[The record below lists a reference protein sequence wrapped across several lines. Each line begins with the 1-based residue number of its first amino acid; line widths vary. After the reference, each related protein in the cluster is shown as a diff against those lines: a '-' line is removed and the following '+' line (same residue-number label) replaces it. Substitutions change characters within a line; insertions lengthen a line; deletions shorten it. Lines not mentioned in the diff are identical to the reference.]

1 MNKNTIR
8 RICDSVEDKPW
19 KKIRIVPEASDKSR
33 VGILLEDMGYEI
45 EDKGSY
51 FVVNTQY
58 TEDTARTI
66 RDTLDKASVGY
77 RLTEQSK
84 VSDAMQVEGF
94 EQLRETVG
102 DTAIVDELQ
111 QYMSIDDLEEFVDHL
126 MRAFDME

>member
-19 KKIRIVPEASDKSR
+19 KKIVPAASDTSR

-58 TEDTARTI
+58 TEDTAKTI

-111 QYMSIDDLEEFVDHL
+111 QYMLTDDLEEFVDHL

>member
-19 KKIRIVPEASDKSR
+19 NAIRIVPAASDKSR

-111 QYMSIDDLEEFVDHL
+111 QYMSIDDLEEFVDYL
-126 MRAFDME
+126 MWAFDME

>member
-19 KKIRIVPEASDKSR
+19 KKIRIVPAASDKSR

-84 VSDAMQVEGF
+84 VSDVMQVEGF

-102 DTAIVDELQ
+102 DTAIVDELK
-111 QYMSIDDLEEFVDHL
+111 QYMSTDDLEEFVDHL

>member
-19 KKIRIVPEASDKSR
+19 KKIRIVPAASDKSR

-58 TEDTARTI
+58 TEDTAKTI

-84 VSDAMQVEGF
+84 VSDAMQVEGLNSF
-94 EQLRETVG
+94 ERPWATPL
-102 DTAIVDELQ
+102 L
-111 QYMSIDDLEEFVDHL
+111 L
-126 MRAFDME
+126 MNFNSTCRLTTLKSL

>member
-19 KKIRIVPEASDKSR
+19 KKIRIFPAASDKSR

-58 TEDTARTI
+58 TEDTAKTI

-111 QYMSIDDLEEFVDHL
+111 QYMSTDDLEEFVDHL
-126 MRAFDME
+126 MQAFDME

>member
-8 RICDSVEDKPW
+8 RICDSVEDKSW
-19 KKIRIVPEASDKSR
+19 KKIRIVPAASDKSR

-58 TEDTARTI
+58 TEDTAKTI

-111 QYMSIDDLEEFVDHL
+111 QYMSTDDLEEFVDHL
-126 MRAFDME
+126 MQAFNME

>member
-19 KKIRIVPEASDKSR
+19 KKIHIVPAASDKSR

-111 QYMSIDDLEEFVDHL
+111 QYMLTDDLEEFVDHL

>member
-8 RICDSVEDKPW
+8 RICDSVEDKTW
-19 KKIRIVPEASDKSR
+19 KKIRIVPAASDKSR

-126 MRAFDME
+126 MRAFNME

>member
-19 KKIRIVPEASDKSR
+19 KKIRIVPVASDKSR

-111 QYMSIDDLEEFVDHL
+111 QYMSTDDLEEFVDHL
-126 MRAFDME
+126 MQAFDME

>member
-1 MNKNTIR
+1 M
-8 RICDSVEDKPW
+8 
-19 KKIRIVPEASDKSR
+19 
-33 VGILLEDMGYEI
+33 
-45 EDKGSY
+45 
-51 FVVNTQY
+51 
-58 TEDTARTI
+58 
-66 RDTLDKASVGY
+66 DKASVGY

-111 QYMSIDDLEEFVDHL
+111 QYMSTDDLEEFVDHL

>member
-8 RICDSVEDKPW
+8 RICDSVEDKSW
-19 KKIRIVPEASDKSR
+19 KKIRIVPAASDKSR

-58 TEDTARTI
+58 TEDTVKTI

-111 QYMSIDDLEEFVDHL
+111 QYMSTDDLEEFVDHL
-126 MRAFDME
+126 MQAFNME

>member
-19 KKIRIVPEASDKSR
+19 KKIRIVPTASDKSR

-58 TEDTARTI
+58 TEDTAKTI

-111 QYMSIDDLEEFVDHL
+111 QYMSTDDLEEFVDHL
-126 MRAFDME
+126 MQAFNME